1 MSSIIAFSILA
12 ILSYFLV
19 YLIRRY
25 AERRQILDHPN
36 ERSSHSLP
44 TPRGGGLAIVVL
56 VTGAG
61 VWSAKEAGLYHA
73 LIYIVGG
80 MVIAWLGWR
89 DDVHSLSARV
99 RFAVQGLVAAVSIYG
114 LGYFKTVTIPLFG
127 ELNLGVVGVV
137 ITFLWIIGLT
147 NAYNF
152 MDGIDGIAGGVA
164 FAGALGWM
172 LLASNVRNDFVF
184 WIALAIAASS
194 LGFLAHNWHP
204 AKIFMGDTA
213 STFLGYT
220 FAVLPLLSADQG
232 GDALMLGTLLMW
244 TFIIDA
250 GLTFIR
256 RALKRENV
264 LAAHR
269 THLYQRL
276 VIGGYPHHMIST
288 LYLMLTLL
296 AGALS
301 YEWSRGSQFVPP
313 LIIIGL
319 PLIWIILS
327 RHAKSLITKART
339 EQGRSDTKVTK
350 DS

>member
-1 MSSIIAFSILA
+1 MPIFTLILLA
-12 ILSYFLV
+12 ILSYLGV
-19 YLIRRY
+19 WIIRRY

-36 ERSSHSLP
+36 ERSSHSMP
-44 TPRGGGLAIVVL
+44 TPRGGGLAMVVL
-56 VTGAG
+56 AIGVGLLSAG
-61 VWSAKEAGLYHA
+61 EAGLSHA
-73 LIYIVGG
+73 LVYVLCGL
-80 MVIAWLGWR
+80 VIAYLGWR
-89 DDVHSLSARV
+89 DDLHSLSPRV

-127 ELNLGVVGVV
+127 ELQLGVVGIV
-137 ITFLWIIGLT
+137 ITFLWILGLT

-164 FAGALGWM
+164 LAGGLGWM
-172 LLASNVRNDFVF
+172 LLASNMHNDVVY
-184 WIALAIAASS
+184 WIALAVAASS
-194 LGFLAHNWHP
+194 LGFLGHNWQP
-204 AKIFMGDTA
+204 AKIFMGDVA

-244 TFIIDA
+244 TFIMDA

-256 RALKRENV
+256 RAIHRENIF
-264 LAAHR
+264 AAHR

-276 VIGGYPHHMIST
+276 VIGGYPQHMIST

-296 AGALS
+296 AGMLS
-301 YEWSRGSQFVPP
+301 YEWSWGSRLAPP

-319 PLIWIILS
+319 PLIWILLS
-327 RHAKSLITKART
+327 RHAKNLNTKDT
-339 EQGRSDTKVTK
+339 TVTKV
-350 DS
+350 